1 MPNQQHLQLDRVFQA
16 LGDPTRRAVVRRLG
30 SGPAAVGEL
39 AQPFKMAL
47 PSFMQHL
54 AALEKCG
61 LVTSRKEG
69 RSRIYSLEPKPLEAA
84 EKWMSEQRAL
94 WETRLDQL
102 DSYLLQMKET
112 EK

>member
-1 MPNQQHLQLDRVFQA
+1 MPNQQHLQLDRVFHA

-30 SGPAAVGEL
+30 RGPAAVGEL

>member
-1 MPNQQHLQLDRVFQA
+1 MPNQQHLQLDRVFHA
-16 LGDPTRRAVVRRLG
+16 LGDPTRRAVVQRLG
-30 SGPAAVGEL
+30 RGPAAVGEL

-69 RSRIYSLEPKPLEAA
+69 RSRIYSLQPKPLETA
-84 EKWMSEQRAL
+84 EKWMREQRAL

>member
-1 MPNQQHLQLDRVFQA
+1 MPNQQHLQLDRVFHA
-16 LGDPTRRAVVRRLG
+16 LGDPTRRAVVQRLG
-30 SGPAAVGEL
+30 RGPAAVGEL

-61 LVTSRKEG
+61 LVTSRKHG

>member
-1 MPNQQHLQLDRVFQA
+1 MPNQQHLALDRVFHA
-16 LGDPTRRAVVRRLG
+16 LGDPTRRAVVQRLG
-30 SGPAAVGEL
+30 RGPAAVGEL

-61 LVTSRKEG
+61 LVTSRKQG

-84 EKWMSEQRAL
+84 EKWMTDQRAL

-102 DSYLLQMKET
+102 DSYLLQMKESET
-112 EK
+112 

>member
-1 MPNQQHLQLDRVFQA
+1 MPNQQAQLDRLFHA
-16 LGDPTRRAVVRRLG
+16 LGDPTRRAVVQRLG
-30 SGPAAVGEL
+30 RGPAAVGEL

-61 LVTSRKEG
+61 LVTSRKQG
-69 RSRIYSLEPKPLEAA
+69 RSRIYRLEPKPLEAA
-84 EKWMSEQRAL
+84 EKWMNEQRAL

-102 DSYLLQMKET
+102 DSYLLQMKES
-112 EK
+112 ENE

>member
-1 MPNQQHLQLDRVFQA
+1 MPNQQHLDLDRLFHA
-16 LGDPTRRAVVRRLG
+16 LGDPPRRAVVQRLG
-30 SGPAAVGEL
+30 RGPAAVGEL

-61 LVTSRKEG
+61 LVTSRKQG

-84 EKWMSEQRAL
+84 EKWMTDQRAL

-102 DSYLLQMKET
+102 DSYLLQMKESET
-112 EK
+112 

>member
-1 MPNQQHLQLDRVFQA
+1 MPNQQHIQLDRVFHA
-16 LGDPTRRAVVRRLG
+16 LGDPTRRAVVQRLG
-30 SGPAAVGEL
+30 RGPAAVGEL

>member
-1 MPNQQHLQLDRVFQA
+1 MPNQQHLDLDRLFHA
-16 LGDPTRRAVVRRLG
+16 LGDPTRRAVVQRLG
-30 SGPAAVGEL
+30 RGPAAVGEL

-61 LVTSRKEG
+61 LVTSRKQG

-84 EKWMSEQRAL
+84 EKWMTDQRAL

-102 DSYLLQMKET
+102 DSYLLQMKESET
-112 EK
+112 

>member
-1 MPNQQHLQLDRVFQA
+1 MPNQQHPDLDRVFHA
-16 LGDPTRRAVVRRLG
+16 LGDPTRRAVVQRLG
-30 SGPAAVGEL
+30 RGPAAVGEL

-61 LVTSRKEG
+61 LVTSRKQG

-84 EKWMSEQRAL
+84 EKWMTDQRAL

-102 DSYLLQMKET
+102 DSYLLQMKESET
-112 EK
+112 

>member
-1 MPNQQHLQLDRVFQA
+1 MPNQQHLDLDRVFHA
-16 LGDPTRRAVVRRLG
+16 LGDPTRRAVVQRLG
-30 SGPAAVGEL
+30 RGPAAVGEL

-61 LVTSRKEG
+61 LVTSRKQG

-84 EKWMSEQRAL
+84 EKWMTDQRAL

-102 DSYLLQMKET
+102 DSYLLQMKESET
-112 EK
+112 

>member
-1 MPNQQHLQLDRVFQA
+1 MPNRQNIELDRVFHA
-16 LGDPTRRAVVRRLG
+16 LGDPTRRAVVQRLG
-30 SGPAAVGEL
+30 RGPAAVGEL

-61 LVTSRKEG
+61 LVTSRKQG
-69 RSRIYSLEPKPLEAA
+69 RSRIYSLQPKPLEAA
-84 EKWMSEQRAL
+84 EKWMNEQRAL

-102 DSYLLQMKET
+102 DNYLLQMKET

>member
-1 MPNQQHLQLDRVFQA
+1 MPNQQAQLDRVFHA
-16 LGDPTRRAVVRRLG
+16 LGDPTRRAVVQRLG
-30 SGPAAVGEL
+30 RGPAAVGEL

-61 LVTSRKEG
+61 LVTTRKQG
-69 RSRIYSLEPKPLEAA
+69 RSRIYSLEPKPLEAV
-84 EKWMSEQRAL
+84 ETWMSEQRAL

-102 DSYLLQMKET
+102 DSYLLQMKESET
-112 EK
+112 

>member
-1 MPNQQHLQLDRVFQA
+1 MPNQQQIQLDRVFHA
-16 LGDPTRRAVVRRLG
+16 LGDPTRRAVIRRLG
-30 SGPAAVGEL
+30 RGPAAVGEL
-39 AQPFKMAL
+39 AKPHKMAL

-69 RSRIYSLEPKPLEAA
+69 RARVYRLQPKPLEAA
-84 EKWMSEQRAL
+84 EKWMIEQRAL

-102 DSYLLQMKET
+102 DDYLLQMKES